1 MKVMKILEFQANITN
16 ITKTL
21 EFHER
26 ITKIMKILEFQ
37 NKYENHVNLRI
48 S

>member
-1 MKVMKILEFQANITN
+1 MNVLELQANITSV
-16 ITKTL
+16 TKTL

-26 ITKIMKILEFQ
+26 ITQIMKILEFQ
-37 NKYENHVNLRI
+37 NKYENHENLRI